1 VVVLDPSTGI
11 FNNPIDSPADN
22 SNNDYDPD
30 QIKVGTGLLNNNIRE
45 IATSNSGFNTTVT
58 EGQDYSKLENA
69 RKLTLNEYSY
79 NAIIDILLQQ
89 RLTND
94 EVLAASIQ
102 V

>member
-11 FNNPIDSPADN
+11 LIILSI
-22 SNNDYDPD
+22 SCRQLNNDYDPD

-79 NAIIDILLQQ
+79 NAQLGYISY
-89 RLTND
+89 NN
-94 EVLAASIQ
+94 V
-102 V
+102 